1 MDHPHGHRRVG
12 TPIGTPRSRRKHHG
26 HGGSSSAPDCPASPP
41 GQPGLGVRASSSPS
55 GSPAQPQHGP
65 AKTASSAGT
74 ASAVGDGSTSVAARA
89 QRLFDSARRGQ
100 LLLKKDSAIHDDD
113 GDYADEDYADND
125 SDNEVA
131 GLLGDDGDAALGGDG
146 AGKSANGHG
155 GDKANGN
162 RSSKRHRRSTST
174 SYAGE
179 YEHRQRWKRRRRRC
193 WLVIAATIGG
203 AGLWFTNH
211 HHHHSNIHSSTRR
224 SPSASV
230 RKWWHPHAIFTRG
243 SGSATHRQR
252 TYRNGRP
259 DPRAFVCITGQLP
272 RLELANK
279 IQNLFRYWG
288 TTHGVHFDVALVLT
302 DTAHQSVERQGH
314 RDQQYFDIREVYDE
328 LSALPNVRVLNADV
342 DTQAQRPILNP
353 HYMRQRGHDSTMN
366 TTQLLERVQNHVRQF
381 ESLARCHHHMSA
393 AGLGWEH
400 YDIVHRVR
408 DDSGYFTKVDFEHL
422 YGITSAH
429 PMTIASS
436 DCEYHGGINDRGSF
450 VSPEASYDYFNH
462 PILAMYTKPLPV
474 EVRNTEQYLMV
485 TYGRTCRLI
494 QTDSFH
500 LFRLW
505 DKNSTVS
512 FSDSDIKCIIRNQIG
527 QDSHRDVHKKTKVCH
542 GMGDGNEY
550 CVHLDKAGL
559 TYFPDHVEVVEL
571 NVANA
576 RNDDDDVVWD
586 RHTAKQVAA
595 AGGFVVSDF
604 DDDDDVETPRYR
616 ADHDYTEDSS
626 DVGGLPDEGPDHD
639 SDAEV
644 ELEDV
649 YITLDSGDD
658 HDKISAKKLERKK
671 ARAEKRNQNKGM
683 LAGAAGGN
691 EGDDEEELPEEMK
704 FPGGE
709 RRGRLLRYLPG
720 NSSLTQ
726 IQLEN

>member
-1 MDHPHGHRRVG
+1 MDHPDGHRQVG
-12 TPIGTPRSRRKHHG
+12 TPIGTPRSRRKHT
-26 HGGSSSAPDCPASPP
+26 DCPASPP
-41 GQPGLGVRASSSPS
+41 GQPGLGARASSSPS

-74 ASAVGDGSTSVAARA
+74 ASAAGDGSTSVAARA
-89 QRLFDSARRGQ
+89 QRLFDSARRDQ
-100 LLLKKDSAIHDDD
+100 LLLKKDLAIHDDD
-113 GDYADEDYADND
+113 GDCAHGEDCEDDD

-146 AGKSANGHG
+146 AGNRSANGHG

-162 RSSKRHRRSTST
+162 RSSKRHRRRTST

-179 YEHRQRWKRRRRRC
+179 YEHRQRWKRRRC
-193 WLVIAATIGG
+193 WLVITATIGG

-211 HHHHSNIHSSTRR
+211 HNHHSNIHSSTRR

-230 RKWWHPHAIFTRG
+230 RQWWHPHAIFTRG

-422 YGITSAH
+422 YGIMSAH

-527 QDSHRDVHKKTKVCH
+527 HDSHRDVHKKTKVCH
-542 GMGDGNEY
+542 AMGDGNEY

-586 RHTAKQVAA
+586 RHTAKQVAV

-626 DVGGLPDEGPDHD
+626 DLDGLPDEGPDHD

-644 ELEDV
+644 ELEDL

-658 HDKISAKKLERKK
+658 HDKIFGKKLERKK
-671 ARAEKRNQNKGM
+671 ARAEKRNKNKGV
-683 LAGAAGGN
+683 LADAAGGN

-709 RRGRLLRYLPG
+709 RRGRFLRYLPD

-726 IQLEN
+726 MIK

>member
-1 MDHPHGHRRVG
+1 MDHPLHQAG

-26 HGGSSSAPDCPASPP
+26 HGGSISAVGDCPSSPP
-41 GQPGLGVRASSSPS
+41 GQPGLGVRVSSSPS
-55 GSPAQPQHGP
+55 GSPAQPHG
-65 AKTASSAGT
+65 AKTATSGSAG
-74 ASAVGDGSTSVAARA
+74 AGNGSAGANAPSVAARA
-89 QRLFDSARRGQ
+89 QRLFDSTRRS
-100 LLLKKDSAIHDDD
+100 LLKKDSAIHDDD
-113 GDYADEDYADND
+113 EEYEDHDDYD

-131 GLLGDDGDAALGGDG
+131 GLLGDDNSFGGDG
-146 AGKSANGHG
+146 AGRSANGHD
-155 GDKANGN
+155 GDNAANGTT
-162 RSSKRHRRSTST
+162 RISKRHRRSTST

-179 YEHRQRWKRRRRRC
+179 YEHRQRWKRRRC
-193 WLVIAATIGG
+193 WLVVAAMIG
-203 AGLWFTNH
+203 AGLWFTTNH
-211 HHHHSNIHSSTRR
+211 YHHSNIHGSTRR
-224 SPSASV
+224 SPSAGV
-230 RKWWHPHAIFTRG
+230 RRWWHPNTIFTRRGPG
-243 SGSATHRQR
+243 STKRQPR
-252 TYRNGRP
+252 RYRNGRP

-279 IQNLFRYWG
+279 IQNLFHHWG
-288 TTHGVHFDVALVLT
+288 TTHNVQFDVALVLT

-328 LSALPNVRVLNADV
+328 LSSLPNVRVLNADI

-393 AGLGWEH
+393 AGLGWEY

-408 DDSGYFTKVDFEHL
+408 DDSGYFTKVDFDHL
-422 YGITSAH
+422 YGLTSAH

-542 GMGDGNEY
+542 GMDDGNEY

-559 TYFPDHVEVVEL
+559 TYFPEHVEVVEL

-586 RHTAKQVAA
+586 RHTAKQVAK
-595 AGGFVVSDF
+595 AGGYVVSDF

-626 DVGGLPDEGPDHD
+626 DVDGLPDEGPDND
-639 SDAEV
+639 PDAEV
-644 ELEDV
+644 ELDDA

-671 ARAEKRNQNKGM
+671 ARAEKRNKNKGL
-683 LAGAAGGN
+683 LADAAGGN

-704 FPGGE
+704 YPGGE
-709 RRGRLLRYLPG
+709 RRGRFLRYLPG

-726 IQLEN
+726 PR